1 MNAAVD
7 TESGAGFNTL
17 DERDEVSLDSD
28 EDHGKDNPSAG
39 DKRGRGKRK
48 YRDDDSKKGKKRRSS
63 DFNKGIARLEKM
75 GEAMMKTMK
84 SSALEVRV
92 GCDARV
98 METGDVVD
106 ALEMKVAAFKS
117 MPECTPAALQRVEMR
132 LKMAIESYEDA
143 VNARNEE
150 RKNRS

>member
-1 MNAAVD
+1 MDIFHDWVGVTKNKG
-7 TESGAGFNTL
+7 E
-17 DERDEVSLDSD
+17 
-28 EDHGKDNPSAG
+28 
-39 DKRGRGKRK
+39 
-48 YRDDDSKKGKKRRSS
+48 KKNRLFFALFSNCYTFS
-63 DFNKGIARLEKM
+63 CADLTVDFNKGIARLEKM

-117 MPECTPAALQRVEMR
+117 MPECTPAAGRDEVSDGYRIL
-132 LKMAIESYEDA
+132 
-143 VNARNEE
+143 
-150 RKNRS
+150 